1 MRERRFFH
9 FYDADRE
16 SMSATHYFHLSKSYF
31 FTNSSVSLKAI
42 CLSIPEMNLSVVSV
56 KNVFKV
62 LLKVV

>member
-1 MRERRFFH
+1 
-9 FYDADRE
+9 
-16 SMSATHYFHLSKSYF
+16 MSATHYFHLSKSYF
-31 FTNSSVSLKAI
+31 LTNSSVSLKAI